1 MECLQNVW
9 IGEYKKSEKEKHQT
23 CRRTE
28 TSGIKIEEMLSF
40 TCGLISHEDLCR
52 LLWDCVLSQF
62 RMLWNL
68 QTHPG
73 IFSMPLP
80 PPAPAR
86 KRINSTSKK
95 SGTKSKKDTNDLI
108 DKEKLYQELNA
119 ELEARTAYLVR
130 EAEGLIKDQP
140 VDVSESRVGLINLET
155 SHITSNLLDH
165 INPDEFLHFTQFL
178 SASSHNQ
185 MNSAAK
191 PSVSPHQQN
200 STKHKVS
207 STRAKPTSSKL
218 NLADDVAVPD
228 ETYLNDLQDTFQQI
242 SDQQQADT
250 DLNPSIDSSQQV
262 DDILP
267 PTLNEIGSEAIIR
280 FLKAKLRV
288 MQEELENLSQQCEKK
303 EEDRTKLQEQVKQMD
318 EERSRLQRMSS
329 NQLTQLENYKKL
341 IDDGKQRI
349 EGLETQVVTQK
360 RELEHLK
367 RNFKKEGTLHKATDV
382 RLNRALEEMEK
393 YKEQVQKTKTD
404 AKDHSSN
411 DKKRIEQL
419 LAENRML
426 EKQKNELMTGFRK
439 QMKLIDI
446 LKKQKMHIEASK
458 MLTFTEEEFV
468 KAMEWE
474 T

>member
-1 MECLQNVW
+1 
-9 IGEYKKSEKEKHQT
+9 
-23 CRRTE
+23 
-28 TSGIKIEEMLSF
+28 
-40 TCGLISHEDLCR
+40 
-52 LLWDCVLSQF
+52 
-62 RMLWNL
+62 
-68 QTHPG
+68 
-73 IFSMPLP
+73 MPLP

-86 KRINSTSKK
+86 KRTNSTSKK

-165 INPDEFLHFTQFL
+165 INPDEFLQDLEDEDFGDDAGDYGV
-178 SASSHNQ
+178 SASKSQ
-185 MNSAAK
+185 SKMNSAAK